1 MSTLGWLKSLFKRQ
15 DNAISPGLIA
25 AEQKGRDAATSMAAE
40 LDEFNSVNSLWRI
53 TSGAASLPS
62 KRSLSPEDN

>member
-25 AEQKGRDAATSMAAE
+25 AEQKGAAVVPATSMQ
-40 LDEFNSVNSLWRI
+40 V
-53 TSGAASLPS
+53 
-62 KRSLSPEDN
+62 